1 MNVKKKWIMSLWVI
15 ILMFVMSVPSMAASP
30 AKLSQKSMSLYEG
43 EAKTLKVKGKKKKVK
58 WSSSNSYVATVNS
71 KGKVKGKHTG
81 TAVITAKVSK
91 KKLKCKVTV
100 KTLPDQFK
108 KVYQVDM
115 EIFAKKTQGGMW
127 GIDTDKTDEYLVDN
141 YGKKYQHSFY
151 AGKGTVTYLTNYKYK
166 MFSGTVAC
174 PKGLQPDEWKPY
186 IDLYIYGDGKK
197 IASFPA
203 MNCYSRPMPFSLD
216 ISNYERITL
225 EWKYQ
230 EKKEEIVNI
239 WKDWGYYATIFDG
252 VFTKK

>member
-1 MNVKKKWIMSLWVI
+1 
-15 ILMFVMSVPSMAASP
+15 
-30 AKLSQKSMSLYEG
+30 
-43 EAKTLKVKGKKKKVK
+43 
-58 WSSSNSYVATVNS
+58 
-71 KGKVKGKHTG
+71 
-81 TAVITAKVSK
+81 
-91 KKLKCKVTV
+91 
-100 KTLPDQFK
+100 
-108 KVYQVDM
+108 M

-151 AGKGTVTYLTNYKYK
+151 AGSGTVTYLTNYKYK

-174 PKGLQPDEWKPY
+174 PKGLQPDGWRPD

-239 WKDWGYYATIFDG
+239 WKYWGYYATIFDG

>member
-151 AGKGTVTYLTNYKYK
+151 AGSGTVTYLTNYKYK

-174 PKGLQPDEWKPY
+174 PKGLQPDGW
-186 IDLYIYGDGKK
+186 
-197 IASFPA
+197 
-203 MNCYSRPMPFSLD
+203 RPMPFSLD